1 MVELDQL
8 DQLLTPGQVSELL
21 GISTRQVQRLV
32 DTRRIPFIKV
42 GVLNR
47 FIPSEIQA
55 WLQANHRPVQP
66 RRKYS
71 SMGNVGS

>member
-1 MVELDQL
+1 
-8 DQLLTPGQVSELL
+8 
-21 GISTRQVQRLV
+21 
-32 DTRRIPFIKV
+32 
-42 GVLNR
+42 VLNR